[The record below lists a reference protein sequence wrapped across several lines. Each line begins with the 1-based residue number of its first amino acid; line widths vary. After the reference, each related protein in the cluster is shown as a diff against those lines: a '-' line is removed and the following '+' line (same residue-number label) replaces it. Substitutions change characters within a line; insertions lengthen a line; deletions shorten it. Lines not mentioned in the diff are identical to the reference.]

1 MISDYDK
8 LHKTQYLEEYCLLG
22 CDIM

>member
-1 MISDYDK
+1 MINY
-8 LHKTQYLEEYCLLG
+8 TIQYLEEYCLLG